1 MPSPNMYRNY
11 QTSLIRFCRDFG
23 DAYSL
28 GFVNMDA
35 HADATQWPEGDFIG
49 LGEFNVVF
57 GQPDEVMLA
66 FAISTK
72 GDSNLLRMSDLTN
85 ALVDLVLPTSR
96 LPLYDADTGQQ
107 IAGMTVA
114 EGVKVG
120 APLPTE
126 SQPVQPI
133 MLRLLSDHASF

>member
-1 MPSPNMYRNY
+1 MPHPNIYRSY
-11 QTSLIRFCRDFG
+11 HTSLIRFCRDFA
-23 DAYSL
+23 DAHGI

-35 HADATQWPEGDFIG
+35 HADASSWPEGDFIG

-66 FAISTK
+66 LAISTK
-72 GDSNLLRMSDLTN
+72 DDLNLLRMAELTT
-85 ALVDLVLPTSR
+85 ALVDLVLPTSCID
-96 LPLYDADTGQQ
+96 LYDAVSGDV
-107 IAGMTVA
+107 IASLTVA

-126 SQPVQPI
+126 SQPVQPV
-133 MLRLLSDHASF
+133 MLRLLSDYVSF